1 MKWTRETIV
10 AELKSILISAD
21 ERKKDIVESCD
32 ESAGLAED
40 IGLSSIG
47 ILYIV
52 IAVEETFGIRFDQVG
67 VADFATL
74 GDVVDYIEG
83 KLS

>member
-1 MKWTRETIV
+1 MNWTRELIV
-10 AELKSILISAD
+10 EELKSILLSAD
-21 ERKKDIVESCD
+21 PRKQEIIAACTEAST
-32 ESAGLAED
+32 LAED

-52 IAVEETFGIRFDQVG
+52 IAVEETFHIRFEGVG
-67 VADFATL
+67 PADFATL
-74 GDVVDYIEG
+74 GDVVNYIEA